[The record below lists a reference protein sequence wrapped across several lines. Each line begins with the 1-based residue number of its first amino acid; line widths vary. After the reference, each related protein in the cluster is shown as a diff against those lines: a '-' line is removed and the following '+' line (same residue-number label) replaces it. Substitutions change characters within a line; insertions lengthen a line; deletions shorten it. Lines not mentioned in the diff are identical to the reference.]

1 VARRLIWLGSSHKD
15 FLVFPENVKR
25 DVLAVLQLARNGQ
38 KALNAKPLV
47 GFSGASVLEI
57 VERDLSGAYRC
68 VYTVKFGTAVY
79 VLHAFQ
85 KKSRKGIATPKEE
98 IEMIKR
104 RLKLASETDAEIIAQ
119 KRSGRYY
126 EERE

>member
-1 VARRLIWLGSSHKD
+1 LE
-15 FLVFPENVKR
+15 FPNEVRR
-25 DVLAVLQLARNGQ
+25 DVVAALLLARNGQ
-38 KALNAKPLV
+38 KAVNAKPLL

-57 VERDLSGAYRC
+57 VARDRSGTYRC

-119 KRSGRYY
+119 KRRGKDHD
-126 EERE
+126 ERE